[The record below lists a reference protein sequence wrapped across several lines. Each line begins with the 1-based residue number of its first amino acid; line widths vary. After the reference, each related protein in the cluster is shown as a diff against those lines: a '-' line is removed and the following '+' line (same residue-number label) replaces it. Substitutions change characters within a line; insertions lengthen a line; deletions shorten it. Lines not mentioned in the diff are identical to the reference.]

1 MKITIEPTTQIVMI
15 KPGPLSDGVP
25 ARVWEG
31 QSESGIKVQC
41 LVTRIAVSKDEPRA
55 DEFEKELQEVKAPSP
70 EVAAY
75 PLRLIL

>member
-1 MKITIEPTTQIVMI
+1 MKITIEPTTQIVI
-15 KPGPLSDGVP
+15 VKPSPLSDGVP

-55 DEFEKELQEVKAPSP
+55 DEFEKELTEVKAPSA
-70 EVAAY
+70 EIAAY
-75 PLRLIL
+75 PTRLIL